1 MNKTLF
7 ITGGA
12 GFIGSHVVR
21 LFVNKYPNY
30 KIVNVDAL
38 TYAGNLENLSDVDE
52 LPNYCFEK
60 VDIVDAAAVDALFDK
75 YQPEGVIH
83 LAAESH
89 VDRSI
94 EDPLAFVRTNILGTV
109 NLLKA
114 LTRVN
119 AKAVV
124 FSSSATL
131 YGQSAS
137 GVCFETDPTIPINP
151 YGWTKLMSE
160 QVLRD
165 WVEADR
171 SRRAICLRYFNPIGA
186 HESGLLGEPVNG
198 KQANLLPALIDVWLK
213 RTGELAVFG
222 GDYNTFDGTAERDY
236 VHIYD
241 IANGHVQVLEHIC
254 QMSSFETLNLGTGK
268 STTVLNLIREFE
280 RACGDEIPV
289 NICDR
294 RDGDSQSCYAN
305 VEKARQLIGFE
316 CRKTLYEAC
325 VDACNYAT
333 KNFDPQHDR

>member
-1 MNKTLF
+1 MK
-7 ITGGA
+7 IIVTGGL
-12 GFIGSHVVR
+12 GYIGSNVCLELLLKGHEICILDNLCNSSLIVLDNLKFLSQKNIEFFNCDVR
-21 LFVNKYPNY
+21 NINDLYNVIDQFKPEGAYHFAGLKSVTDSLSNPLEYY
-30 KIVNVDAL
+30 DVNV
-38 TYAGNLENLSDVDE
+38 T
-52 LPNYCFEK
+52 
-60 VDIVDAAAVDALFDK
+60 
-75 YQPEGVIH
+75 
-83 LAAESH
+83 
-89 VDRSI
+89 
-94 EDPLAFVRTNILGTV
+94 GTV